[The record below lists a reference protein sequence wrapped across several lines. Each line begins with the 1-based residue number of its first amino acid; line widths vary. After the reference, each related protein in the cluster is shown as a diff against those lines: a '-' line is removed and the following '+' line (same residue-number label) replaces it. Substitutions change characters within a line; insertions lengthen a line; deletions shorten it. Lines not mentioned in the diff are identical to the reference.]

1 MARNF
6 ETFSHLDFYAD
17 SGISSEYWEL
27 KCVEKVAT
35 AHNDHKAQLQ
45 WAYMLGVRNVWL
57 VICDSSKSFEDGTQF
72 PIGIQRDQKYIDT
85 MLHGIKLIDETWN
98 TFGGQCLTEVDEQLL
113 PAFDRK
119 DVAIMTKCLQDIKK
133 LESLADVLKERIKN
147 MMEQGGI
154 KSIKSE
160 NYTIVYQPESE
171 AVTFDK
177 AKLFKTHPEI
187 REEDFQKVSKK
198 KSFIKITLK

>member
-1 MARNF
+1 
-6 ETFSHLDFYAD
+6 
-17 SGISSEYWEL
+17 
-27 KCVEKVAT
+27 
-35 AHNDHKAQLQ
+35 
-45 WAYMLGVRNVWL
+45 
-57 VICDSSKSFEDGTQF
+57 
-72 PIGIQRDQKYIDT
+72 
-85 MLHGIKLIDETWN
+85 
-98 TFGGQCLTEVDEQLL
+98 
-113 PAFDRK
+113 
-119 DVAIMTKCLQDIKK
+119 MTSCLQDIKR
-133 LESLADVLKERIKN
+133 LERMAEDLKDRIKN

-177 AKLFKTHPEI
+177 SKLFSEHPEL